1 MDKKRTEKKPYCS
14 PTTGEPCSAAQYI
27 AEIVC
32 LRNFKKKQMG
42 DPSFK
47 FWNKEEKSIYQGQ
60 VVTANKLINEYGV
73 EAVLNYINFNKGIYS
88 LGHFNPIKFIKDG
101 ISKTKWILDKKS
113 SVSKKNIEE
122 EKQQEVPQTNF
133 EIPKPK
139 QKTTLIDKL
148 RNT

>member
-1 MDKKRTEKKPYCS
+1 MNKTRTEKKPYCS
-14 PTTGEPCSAAQYI
+14 PSTGEPCSAAQYI

-32 LRNFKKKQMG
+32 LRNFKRKKTG

-60 VVTANKLINEYGV
+60 VVTANKLINEYGT
-73 EAVLNYINFNKGIYS
+73 EAVLSYINYNKNIYS

-101 ISKTKWILDKKS
+101 ISKTKWILEKNKS
-113 SVSKKNIEE
+113 TLPIIIEK
-122 EKQQEVPQTNF
+122 EKQPEVVTEF

-139 QKTTLIDKL
+139 TKQTLIDKL
-148 RNT
+148 KRT